1 MSIFEKFFQALRR
14 AKEANFCPILACDM
28 ALESLKVAF
37 QDGIITQVSADI
49 RHIVGA
55 RASER
60 IFECFCNIL
69 KIIVFSVCLV
79 CADHVPDVRTS
90 LCFL

>member
-1 MSIFEKFFQALRR
+1 MILTCDTALG
-14 AKEANFCPILACDM
+14 
-28 ALESLKVAF
+28 SLKVAF
-37 QDGIITQVSADI
+37 QDGNITQVSADI

-60 IFECFCNIL
+60 IFACFCKIL
-69 KIIVFSVCLV
+69 KIIVFRVCLV

-90 LCFL
+90 L